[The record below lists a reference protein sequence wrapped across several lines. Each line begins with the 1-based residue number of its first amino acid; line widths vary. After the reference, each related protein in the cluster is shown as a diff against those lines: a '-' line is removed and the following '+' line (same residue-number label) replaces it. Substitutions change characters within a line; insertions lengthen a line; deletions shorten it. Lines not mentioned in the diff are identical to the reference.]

1 MNLQKS
7 WKLSL
12 AFKTSSLGGLTV
24 TFVAVISAIRLYAND
39 ALGIAIS

>member
-12 AFKTSSLGGLTV
+12 AFKTSSLGGFTV
-24 TFVAVISAIRLYAND
+24 TLVAFINAIRLYANE